1 LISGDVLN
9 GVGCG
14 LGGVEHDIADKGAV
28 EEGCDAEIEVSLRAG
43 DGGAKIGGGITDVDV
58 GGLSPLIAIVG
69 ESPMGDYLLNYID
82 NLIVLWINDDDLTAH
97 HKEQVGLD
105 PRYLGGH
112 IRRHR
117 MERDRF

>member
-43 DGGAKIGGGITDVDV
+43 DGGAKIGVGITDVDV
-58 GGLSPLIAIVG
+58 GGLSPLIASSG
-69 ESPMGDYLLNYID
+69 S
-82 NLIVLWINDDDLTAH
+82 
-97 HKEQVGLD
+97 
-105 PRYLGGH
+105 
-112 IRRHR
+112 RRWEIIYSITSTISLFFGST
-117 MERDRF
+117 MTT

>member
-28 EEGCDAEIEVSLRAG
+28 EEGCDAEIEVSLRAR
-43 DGGAKIGGGITDVDV
+43 DGGAKIGVGITDVDV

-69 ESPMGDYLLNYID
+69 ESPMGEYLLNHI
-82 NLIVLWINDDDLTAH
+82 NNFIILRINDDHLTAH

-105 PRYLGGH
+105 SRYLGGH
-112 IRRHR
+112 IRGHQ
-117 MERDRF
+117 M